1 MKYTYGTCGAVC
13 AASIDVELDADN
25 KVVSVVFHGGCPGNH
40 AGISALVR
48 GMKAEDVVDRLA
60 GIRCG
65 ARSTSCPD
73 QLSKAL
79 EEAIRK

>member
-1 MKYTYGTCGAVC
+1 MKYTYDTCGAVC

-40 AGISALVR
+40 LGIAALVK
-48 GMKAEDVVDRLA
+48 GMDAKEAAKRLA

-65 ARSTSCPD
+65 ARNTSCPD

-79 EEAIRK
+79 EDAIRK

>member
-1 MKYTYGTCGAVC
+1 MKYTYDTCGAVC
-13 AASIDVELDADN
+13 ASAIDVEVDDN
-25 KVVSVVFHGGCPGNH
+25 GVVVSVKFHGGCPGNH
-40 AGISALVR
+40 LGIAALVK
-48 GMKAEDVVDRLA
+48 GMDAKEAAKRLA